1 MKNKSVVKRK
11 ILTVVIGLLLL
22 ISYILGNIEMGKL
35 GSKMDYVNLLSQ
47 GDENGMT
54 YSLAESAHQRNQQSD
69 EPLQFV
75 NWCQES
81 GGRVSYKELNRMETA
96 EIMAVYG
103 RTDLLFF

>member
-47 GDENGMT
+47 GIKSNG
-54 YSLAESAHQRNQQSD
+54 N
-69 EPLQFV
+69 
-75 NWCQES
+75 S
-81 GGRVSYKELNRMETA
+81 GNHGCIWKNRF
-96 EIMAVYG
+96 AV
-103 RTDLLFF
+103 F

>member
-22 ISYILGNIEMGKL
+22 ISYIMGNIEMGKL

-54 YSLAESAHQRNQQSD
+54 Y
-69 EPLQFV
+69 
-75 NWCQES
+75 
-81 GGRVSYKELNRMETA
+81 
-96 EIMAVYG
+96 
-103 RTDLLFF
+103 